1 MRVRLL
7 ERRRLILHGSQ
18 GFSSLNYAGL
28 GEESYLQILLFV
40 FILLA
45 LTSTFLF
52 LQNAKGREIGI
63 ILISSTTGT
72 GYKACLGWR
81 LV

>member
-1 MRVRLL
+1 VRVRLL

-28 GEESYLQILLFV
+28 GEESYFQILLVV

-52 LQNAKGREIGI
+52 LQNAKGREMITVIARAAGCNADHRVN
-63 ILISSTTGT
+63 TM
-72 GYKACLGWR
+72 CN
-81 LV
+81 